1 MDERDKLEDIKKKFQ
16 RAEDEFDLSYYERFL
31 GKKPSKGGSIHWE
44 RADKTAFTLFNVLID
59 QDLSELVRVLEHFP
73 DYIPLLCE
81 HFRYSYSYNEN
92 PASLEAASELLF
104 MGEPYM
110 TKQFLRNVLAKL
122 EKVDD
127 MNTSEVKAFLKSLSE
142 KKELIHPYILKY
154 YVITIREWMEVEGL
168 HLLQKKVYD
177 KELKAIEPDIDL
189 DILPKDRDKEVLIP
203 YVI

>member
-1 MDERDKLEDIKKKFQ
+1 MSLEDIKRKFK
-16 RAEDEFDLSYYERFL
+16 RAEDEFDLGYYERFL
-31 GKKPSKGGSIHWE
+31 GKKPNESGSIHWE

-73 DYIPLLCE
+73 LYIPLLCE

-122 EKVDD
+122 EKVDEMD
-127 MNTSEVKAFLKSLSE
+127 SSEIKEFLKTLSE
-142 KKELIHPYILKY
+142 KKEIIHPYIRKY
-154 YVITIREWMEVEGL
+154 YVITIREWMEAEGL